1 MLTKCISKHEMLV
14 KCTANCVSSNPQ
26 PGDAQMRKLVS
37 KVTKLVRKL
46 ELELELELE
55 CKWAGAL

>member
-26 PGDAQMRKLVS
+26 PGDAQMRKSVS
-37 KVTKLVRKL
+37 KVSKL

-55 CKWAGAL
+55 LGGGIPH